1 MDSMR
6 TNDISQWENV
16 YLSNKNTFASCNKRN
31 LEVYRCI
38 REEEYETLEKCAEY
52 WIENRSHAAFVHFF
66 IEKGIFPN
74 ELFVD
79 CLSGYVKTFEEKYK
93 CKRILAVSG
102 CKLRQAD
109 EWSLLLQK

>member
-38 REEEYETLEKCAEY
+38 REEEYETLKNVQN
-52 WIENRSHAAFVHFF
+52 I
-66 IEKGIFPN
+66 G
-74 ELFVD
+74 L
-79 CLSGYVKTFEEKYK
+79 KTEVMRLLY
-93 CKRILAVSG
+93 I
-102 CKLRQAD
+102 
-109 EWSLLLQK
+109 SLLKKECFQTNCLWTV

>member
-1 MDSMR
+1 MR

-66 IEKGIFPN
+66 IEK
-74 ELFVD
+74 VR
-79 CLSGYVKTFEEKYK
+79 SVVYTVQAKTFEEEK
-93 CKRILAVSG
+93 
-102 CKLRQAD
+102 
-109 EWSLLLQK
+109 

>member
-31 LEVYRCI
+31 LGVYRCI

-52 WIENRSHAAFVHFF
+52 WIEIIMWKIFRKDIIVKFVGLH
-66 IEKGIFPN
+66 
-74 ELFVD
+74 
-79 CLSGYVKTFEEKYK
+79 Y
-93 CKRILAVSG
+93 
-102 CKLRQAD
+102 
-109 EWSLLLQK
+109 